1 MPTTTRN
8 ARKKASNAARINR
21 NNQAQDQ
28 TVQGPAPGPPAP
40 LNNPAAIPIS
50 STDPTPFPTT
60 KRARDEELER
70 LAVEEGR
77 LRVLKL
83 QREIN
88 VMPLPDHEDDGEG
101 EIPQI
106 IKDLSPRYPQTKSSI
121 LLQILED
128 KFDPF
133 DLYKLHTEFGSYVS
147 SDAIDDEFFMSKGK
161 LGTRKRLGSPKDL
174 GSVKRWSNA
183 FLQYVSI
190 ISIFK
195 KHDIVAAL
203 LGFHSQILKLDDSY
217 QWEAVVLLALRFHR
231 QRIIVGLSDRDE
243 WQLQPHEIFGAC
255 NHSPKTPAVGVA
267 PRTPAVGVNSSRNA
281 RTRFQDQVCL
291 NWNGKGCEF
300 PNCLRRHVCLLC
312 KGSHTQTNHRDAG
325 AGDAKTKK

>member
-1 MPTTTRN
+1 MPATRN
-8 ARKKASNAARINR
+8 SLRKASNAARNNR
-21 NNQAQDQ
+21 NNRANDPA
-28 TVQGPAPGPPAP
+28 VQGSVPDNIAESHPPAP
-40 LNNPAAIPIS
+40 LADPVVPIS
-50 STDPTPFPTT
+50 SSGPFPIPTT

-83 QREIN
+83 RKEIEAIQG
-88 VMPLPDHEDDGEG
+88 PLPDDEDNDDEG

-106 IKDLSPRYPQTKSSI
+106 VKELAPRYQQTKSSI

-133 DLYKLHTEFGSYVS
+133 DLYKLHTEFGSSISTDTV
-147 SDAIDDEFFMSKGK
+147 DDEFFMSKGK

-190 ISIFK
+190 VSDFK
-195 KHDIVAAL
+195 KHDIISTL
-203 LGFHSQILKLDDSY
+203 LQFHAQILKLDESY

-231 QRIIVGLSDRDE
+231 QRTTIGLGDRDA
-243 WQLQPHEIFGAC
+243 WRLQPHEIFGAC
-255 NHSPKTPAVGVA
+255 NHALKTPVGGA
-267 PRTPAVGVNSSRNA
+267 SSPRNPRSK
-281 RTRFQDQVCL
+281 FEDQVCH
-291 NWNGKGCEF
+291 NWNAKGCSSGTC
-300 PNCLRRHVCLLC
+300 PRRHVCLIC
-312 KGSHTQTNHRDAG
+312 KGSHTKAAHPDTKAG
-325 AGDAKTKK
+325 GDAKATK

>member
-1 MPTTTRN
+1 MPTTRN
-8 ARKKASNAARINR
+8 AQKKASSAARINR
-21 NNQAQDQ
+21 NAHTQEQ

-40 LNNPAAIPIS
+40 PLLDNPPAIPIS
-50 STDPTPFPTT
+50 STAPTPIPTT
-60 KRARDEELER
+60 KRGRDEELER

-83 QREIN
+83 QKEID
-88 VMPLPDHEDDGEG
+88 VISGSLPDNEDDDGEG

-133 DLYKLHTEFGSYVS
+133 DLYKLHTEYGSSVS

-161 LGTRKRLGSPKDL
+161 FVTRKHLGSPKDL

-217 QWEAVVLLALRFHR
+217 QWEAIVLLALRFHR
-231 QRIIVGLSDRDE
+231 QRIAVGLSDRDD
-243 WQLQPHEIFGAC
+243 WRLQPHDIFSAC
-255 NHSPKTPAVGVA
+255 NHAPKI
-267 PRTPAVGVNSSRNA
+267 PAVGVNSPRNQRA
-281 RTRFQDQVCL
+281 RLDDQICL
-291 NWNGKGCEF
+291 NWNSKGCTF
-300 PNCLRRHVCLLC
+300 PNCLRRHVCVLC
-312 KGSHTQTNHRDAG
+312 KGPHTRANHPDARD
-325 AGDAKTKK
+325 GDAKTKK

>member
-1 MPTTTRN
+1 MPTTRN
-8 ARKKASNAARINR
+8 AQKKASSAARNR
-21 NNQAQDQ
+21 NNQVQDQ
-28 TVQGPAPGPPAP
+28 AVQGPPPGPIVGSDSPAP
-40 LNNPAAIPIS
+40 LNNPPAIPIS
-50 STDPTPFPTT
+50 STDPTPIPTT

-83 QREIN
+83 RKEIDAITG
-88 VMPLPDHEDDGEG
+88 PLPDNEDDDSEG

-106 IKDLSPRYPQTKSSI
+106 IKDLSPRYPQTKPSI

-133 DLYKLHTEFGSYVS
+133 DLYKLHTEFGSSVS
-147 SDAIDDEFFMSKGK
+147 YDAIDDEFFVAKGK

-195 KHDIVAAL
+195 KHDIVSAL
-203 LGFHSQILKLDDSY
+203 LDFHAQILKLDDSY
-217 QWEAVVLLALRFHR
+217 QWEAIVLLALRFHR
-231 QRIIVGLSDRDE
+231 QRITVGLSDGDE
-243 WQLQPHEIFGAC
+243 WRLQPHEIFGAC
-255 NHSPKTPAVGVA
+255 NHAPKTPAI
-267 PRTPAVGVNSSRNA
+267 GVNSTRNA
-281 RTRFQDQVCL
+281 RARLDDQICL
-291 NWNGKGCEF
+291 NWNSNGCTF
-300 PNCLRRHVCLLC
+300 PNCLRRHVCVLC
-312 KGSHTQTNHRDAG
+312 KGSHTKANHPDAR